1 MKRYRIEFNTGEY
14 AYVRCMGVSDAYW
27 QAKTYE
33 NSTRVIE
40 DIERID

>member
-1 MKRYRIEFNTGEY
+1 MSKYRIEFNTTEY
-14 AYVRCMGVSDAYW
+14 AYVNAFGISDAYW

-40 DIERID
+40 DIEKI